1 MAGSWVL
8 NGSRHMLQA
17 SSELSSKAAEDDGVE
32 MCDIVRVRG
41 KGEKLGFEKIKD
53 CEESDDTQRYA
64 DVSVVLDS
72 AKVALCKTFR
82 GQVYI

>member
-41 KGEKLGFEKIKD
+41 KGE
-53 CEESDDTQRYA
+53 EEVKFAISKQFTKKGKRKKKGLINCFSNKKSTYVHA
-64 DVSVVLDS
+64 TSFCHS
-72 AKVALCKTFR
+72 
-82 GQVYI
+82 

>member
-1 MAGSWVL
+1 MRSQPETDGSIGMKKL
-8 NGSRHMLQA
+8 PF
-17 SSELSSKAAEDDGVE
+17 DDE
-32 MCDIVRVRG
+32 R
-41 KGEKLGFEKIKD
+41 EKLGFEKIKD

>member
-1 MAGSWVL
+1 MRKKKVAVDHTVAGSWVL

-41 KGEKLGFEKIKD
+41 KGE
-53 CEESDDTQRYA
+53 EEVKFAISSGEQKRR
-64 DVSVVLDS
+64 
-72 AKVALCKTFR
+72 K
-82 GQVYI
+82 